1 MKKMNFARVSS
12 SHRLLCFTFIAFSIL
27 VSGCGGGGGGY
38 SSTSTSV
45 GTTNVGSGTSGT
57 SSGSGPLS
65 FTPPTRYTPI
75 THNTPTQ
82 TTFGTGYRGS
92 LSPSDLLVHYSFP
105 ITTQGSIATPT
116 YPGTGQTIVIIDG
129 PGGTLQS
136 ITSDL
141 AQFNTYYNLPPCNFQ
156 LIDQSGGLQSASGYQ
171 EIAMDVE
178 WAHAMAPGAKIVL
191 IKTADNYMTS
201 VMDALQAAVQ
211 QPNVVAISM
220 SFGASEFTEQTN
232 SSYDGFFKQY
242 PGIAFLAAAGDYG
255 GNQYSQNYPAASPYV
270 TGVGG
275 TSISGLAPPSNSN
288 LDEQAWID
296 GGGGPSAYELMP
308 GFQTN
313 YMIALNDAI
322 LKANA
327 GMRAVP
333 DVSYNADP
341 LSSPVAVVVN
351 GTWSLFGGTSAST
364 PQWAAIMAGLAQY
377 MGYSNY
383 TNLLKNAGGL
393 NPILYQLAINHSNSF
408 YNVTTGRNGTC
419 ALCTAATNYNDATGL
434 GVPVVA
440 NFYANFS
447 SYAH

>member
-92 LSPSDLLVHYSFP
+92 LSPSDLLMHYSFP

-141 AQFNTYYNLPPCNFQ
+141 ALFNTYYNLPVCNFQ
-156 LIDQSGGLQSASGYQ
+156 LIDLSGGLQSASGYQ
-171 EIAMDVE
+171 EIALDVE

-211 QPNVVAISM
+211 LPNVVAISM

-313 YMIALNDAI
+313 YMLALNDAI

-333 DVSYNADP
+333 DVAYNADP
-341 LSSPVAVVVN
+341 LSNPVAVVVN
-351 GTWSLFGGTSAST
+351 GTWSLFGGTSVST

-408 YNVTTGRNGTC
+408 YNVTTGRNGAC